1 MKMKWLGRLIIA
13 LLLTSCS
20 AQWHL
25 KKAVQKDPLI
35 LERDTLVVTD
45 TVVSPPVAIT
55 DTVTLKQHDTIVIQ
69 KDRLKVQLVKVN
81 DTITINAECASDTI
95 VTTIEVPYE
104 KIVYVQ
110 QKTLLQKIQG
120 LAFYFFLVLLGLI
133 IVKRLITKYLFNE

>member
-1 MKMKWLGRLIIA
+1 MKMKWLVKLI
-13 LLLTSCS
+13 LLSSLMSCS
-20 AQWHL
+20 AQWRL

-35 LERDTLVVTD
+35 LQKDTLVVTN
-45 TVVSPPVAIT
+45 TVVTPPVAIT

>member
-1 MKMKWLGRLIIA
+1 MKWLVGLTLIS
-13 LLLTSCS
+13 LLTSCS

-35 LERDTLVVTD
+35 LEKDTLVVTD
-45 TVVSPPVAIT
+45 TVVTPPVAIT

-95 VTTIEVPYE
+95 VRTIEVPYE
-104 KIVYVQ
+104 KIVYVE
-110 QKTLLQKIQG
+110 QKTLWQKIQS
-120 LAFYFFLVLLGLI
+120 LAFYFALVLLALAL
-133 IVKRLITKYLFNE
+133 VKRLIDKYLFNG

>member
-45 TVVSPPVAIT
+45 TVVTPPVAIT
-55 DTVTLKQHDTIVIQ
+55 DTVTLKQQDTITLI
-69 KDRLKVQLVKVN
+69 KERLKVQLIKVN
-81 DTITINAECASDTI
+81 DTITINATCESDTI
-95 VTTIEVPYE
+95 ISVVEVPYE
-104 KIVYVQ
+104 KIVYVEKETFFDKI
-110 QKTLLQKIQG
+110 KTLIYL
-120 LAFYFFLVLLGLI
+120 LI
-133 IVKRLITKYLFNE
+133 IITFVYVIYRISRR